1 LCCNPCINCLFPA
14 DPRNLL
20 VCSNPGGGGEG
31 SDMNRNSEEREGDHR
46 GGYSPK
52 SEKIEREKDMHK
64 GIKDTGY
71 GLIL

>member
-1 LCCNPCINCLFPA
+1 
-14 DPRNLL
+14 
-20 VCSNPGGGGEG
+20 
-31 SDMNRNSEEREGDHR
+31 MNRNSEEREGDHR